1 MSIIDADNNIVHMS
15 VEEAET
21 YEEERHHCDPVKNF
35 PPKEMDKDL
44 GLAVVAKPTIFE
56 KYGVHCDPKKNNFH
70 RSLYEQYEMRGA
82 LSIKQINALR
92 R

>member
-1 MSIIDADNNIVHMS
+1 MIIDADNNIVHMS
-15 VEEAET
+15 VEEEET
-21 YEEERHHCDPVKNF
+21 YETVPTGETYPD
-35 PPKEMDKDL
+35 PKEMDKDL

-70 RSLYEQYEMRGA
+70 RSLYEQYEMRGT
-82 LSIKQINALR
+82 LSIKQIDALR